1 MTNGEITEVKN
12 ISKLG
17 MWGAIRGKGEEI
29 LRRTWPCEH
38 PGNWKQNFWTW
49 ANNQRGCLEGVIQ
62 EQGRAQHWEETSVS
76 RGLPAG
82 WGK

>member
-49 ANNQRGCLEGVIQ
+49 ANNQRGVSGRSYPRTR
-62 EQGRAQHWEETSVS
+62 QGPTL
-76 RGLPAG
+76 GG
-82 WGK
+82 N